1 MEDQLDWVRE
11 HKGGR
16 KESLEGGSRVGG
28 ILTFRLEGPEGSR
41 AGQQAR
47 GHPES
52 D

>member
-11 HKGGR
+11 LKGGR

>member
-1 MEDQLDWVRE
+1 MEDQLDWVTE

-28 ILTFRLEGPEGSR
+28 ILALRLEGLEESR